1 MEESINKFLDYCEK
15 TGKRPEKVSIDGK
28 GYIIEW
34 HPNKML
40 KRIYPKPLSMEEVEI
55 FYASK
60 KLLRQGTSSCD
71 VRKMLCDHKR
81 DFELWK
87 RK

>member
-1 MEESINKFLDYCEK
+1 MEESINKFLAYCEK

-28 GYIIEW
+28 TYIIEW

-55 FYASK
+55 FYVSK
-60 KLLRQGTSSCD
+60 KILRQGTSGSD
-71 VRKMLCDHKR
+71 ASKMFRKR
-81 DFELWK
+81 
-87 RK
+87 